1 MKIATY
7 RRRWVRQRLI
17 LATGGVPNL
26 IQLAT
31 GRANEPWNVV
41 SLVPPTFS
49 LAPTPTQAGNHIGNT
64 SFDRRHWYLGFEH
77 CFRQQFLVYL
87 SQQPGE
93 TISAE
98 SLVSSAQ
105 SFPMRDR
112 TIEAALSSPRAAK
125 VFATATSPNRL
136 CLFSAATIAR
146 RRSAFV
152 EE

>member
-1 MKIATY
+1 MQIRDITIQPI
-7 RRRWVRQRLI
+7 QR
-17 LATGGVPNL
+17 PHSPSP
-26 IQLAT
+26 
-31 GRANEPWNVV
+31 R
-41 SLVPPTFS
+41 
-49 LAPTPTQAGNHIGNT
+49 
-64 SFDRRHWYLGFEH
+64 EH
-77 CFRQQFLVYL
+77 CFQQLLLVYL

-112 TIEAALSSPRAAK
+112 TIEAALSSPSAAK

-136 CLFSAATIAR
+136 CLFLAATIAR